1 MDKTYTL
8 KWFCPH
14 CKSNHKYNY
23 DVVKPGFSAMVC
35 NACGKTTYM
44 KVVHVN
50 PETYVAYE
58 TEDAFEKYKEEIY
71 KPYLEK
77 VKTLIRTHPKLKGET
92 PMLEKQT
99 TYKLTLTDI
108 QACKLL
114 HLLMNR
120 CDVEEIW
127 DNDLESIYY
136 ELKEGVDTQRF
147 NQYMETSE

>member
-1 MDKTYTL
+1 MNKTYTL

-14 CKSNHKYNY
+14 CKSNHKDNY
-23 DVVKPGFSAMVC
+23 EVVETGFSIRVC
-35 NACGKTTYM
+35 PTCAFTTYM
-44 KVVHVN
+44 KVEQVN
-50 PETYVAYE
+50 PETYVAFE
-58 TEDAFEKYKEEIY
+58 TEDAFEKYMEKIR
-71 KPYLEK
+71 KPF
-77 VKTLIRTHPKLKGET
+77 RTHPKLKEKT

-147 NQYMETSE
+147 NLYMETSE

>member
-1 MDKTYTL
+1 MNKTYTL

-14 CKSNHKYNY
+14 CKTNHKYNY
-23 DVVKPGFSAMVC
+23 DAVKPGFSAMVC
-35 NACGKTTYM
+35 TACGKTTYM
-44 KVVHVN
+44 KVVYGN

-58 TEDAFEKYKEEIY
+58 TEDAYQQYKEEIY

-77 VKTLIRTHPKLKGET
+77 VKELIRIHPKLKGET

-114 HLLMNR
+114 QFLVSN
-120 CDVEEIW
+120 CECEFW
-127 DNDLESIYY
+127 DDDIESIYY